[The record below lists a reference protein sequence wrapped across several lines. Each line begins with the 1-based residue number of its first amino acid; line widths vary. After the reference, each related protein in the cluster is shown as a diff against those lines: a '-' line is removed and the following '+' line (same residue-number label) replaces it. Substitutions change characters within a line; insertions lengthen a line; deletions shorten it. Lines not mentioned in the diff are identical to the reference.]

1 VSRHSISAL
10 FVLFAL
16 AAPAYAQTCGC
27 NDIGDIKRRLAEANA
42 AVQTYS
48 AEMQKMVEQMQRT
61 GDRLEYNAERRQK
74 LQSRVQDALNKV
86 AAGKISTTPTMG
98 DNPGGT
104 SNLCET
110 TIGLHPSATACM
122 RKSVKRHEEHHRQEC
137 LKTKSLGKTLGM
149 AASGKDRFEAD
160 KASLVQYAMEEIGGY
175 TAEIMFL
182 QGELARLSN
191 APECKPKPKPKPE
204 VRDYT
209 SQRRERNTSPQDEGK
224 DAVNQGVDSLR
235 RKFGF

>member
-1 VSRHSISAL
+1 VFRYPVATAA
-10 FVLFAL
+10 VLLAF
-16 AAPAYAQTCGC
+16 AAPAYAQTCQC
-27 NDIGDIKRRLAEANA
+27 IDVGDIKRRITEAQT

-48 AEMQKMVEQMQRT
+48 AEMQKMMEQTQRT
-61 GDRLEYNAERRQK
+61 GDPLLYNAERRQK
-74 LQSRVQDALNKV
+74 LQGKVQDALNKV

-104 SNLCET
+104 NNLCET

-122 RKSVKRHEEHHRQEC
+122 RESVTRHEEYHRQEC
-137 LKTKSLGKTLGM
+137 LKTKSLGKSIGM
-149 AASGKDRFEAD
+149 FASKKDRFEAD
-160 KASLVQYAMEEIGGY
+160 NIPLMQYAMEEVGGY
-175 TAEIMFL
+175 SAEIMFL
-182 QGELARLSN
+182 QGELTRLSS
-191 APECKPKPKPKPE
+191 APECRPKPKPQ

-209 SQRRERNTSPQDEGK
+209 SQRRERNSPEDAKK